1 MNEEAAFP
9 PVTQLG
15 MASIA
20 FVAGGVI
27 WLAAHLPKHASLVP
41 SILCLVAALPSSVSS
56 FLLLLRRPA
65 FAWWRFKQV
74 FAWLLLAYV
83 VVGGMIVYAFVYDHT
98 RGATL
103 ALLTSLLA
111 VYVVDIALIPAYTVA
126 RYETPL
132 QSSSATAPPRT

>member
-1 MNEEAAFP
+1 LNEEAAFP
-9 PVTQLG
+9 PVTHLG

-20 FVAGGVI
+20 CVAAGVI
-27 WLAAHLPKHASLVP
+27 WLAAHLPRHASLVP
-41 SILCLVAALPSSVSS
+41 SILCLVAAIALVGVS
-56 FLLLLRRPA
+56 FYLLARRPA

-132 QSSSATAPPRT
+132 QSSSATAPPVT